1 MRDVHAGPLRAFSIG
16 FEDPAYDE
24 LAYARDVARHVDAEH
39 HALVVRPDPHRI
51 VATVPVHY
59 SEPFADSSALPAL
72 EVSRLAR
79 TEVTVALSGD
89 GGDESFIGYD
99 RYRASRWAVR
109 ADALPPRLRRALAQA
124 AAHLPAARTKG
135 AFARLRRFGESLA
148 LPVDRRYARWLTC
161 VGGEQKQALYAPGLQ
176 SAVDGFDASALLDGP
191 LAETDAPDPVEALVA
206 ADMQTYLPDDLLV
219 KMDIASMAHSLE
231 VRSPLLDHR
240 VVEFA
245 ASLPVALKLRGREHK
260 YLLKRAM
267 RGYLPDR
274 ILTRRKMGFGV
285 PIDAWLRGELR
296 EMVRETLLSRRALE
310 RGYFNAA
317 PLRRLVDDHQAG
329 RANHHFT
336 LWALLMLELWHREY
350 VDAPE
355 TRRHPLVTVVPAS

>member
-1 MRDVHAGPLRAFSIG
+1 
-16 FEDPAYDE
+16 
-24 LAYARDVARHVDAEH
+24 
-39 HALVVRPDPHRI
+39 
-51 VATVPVHY
+51 
-59 SEPFADSSALPAL
+59 
-72 EVSRLAR
+72 
-79 TEVTVALSGD
+79 
-89 GGDESFIGYD
+89 
-99 RYRASRWAVR
+99 
-109 ADALPPRLRRALAQA
+109 
-124 AAHLPAARTKG
+124 
-135 AFARLRRFGESLA
+135 
-148 LPVDRRYARWLTC
+148 
-161 VGGEQKQALYAPGLQ
+161 
-176 SAVDGFDASALLDGP
+176 
-191 LAETDAPDPVEALVA
+191 
-206 ADMQTYLPDDLLV
+206 
-219 KMDIASMAHSLE
+219 
-231 VRSPLLDHR
+231 
-240 VVEFA
+240 
-245 ASLPVALKLRGREHK
+245 VALKLRGREHK